1 MHDSHSSSS
10 LASSSRAAPTAGDP
24 ATLATRPTD
33 AAQRT
38 LGHAISCVGVGRH
51 SGVRVG
57 LTLHP
62 APVDSGV
69 RFKRSDRP
77 GSATLAACPDNL
89 VIAEQAL
96 VLADGDGTRIV
107 GIEHVAAALA
117 MTGIDNAVIEL
128 SGPELPAMDGS
139 AQPFVFLI
147 ECAGTVAQAAPRR
160 LPPAP
165 PPIELCRG
173 DAAARLDP
181 VPAGRLTADLS
192 LTALAAFGPAR
203 HTVALVPEALRQE
216 LAAARQPLTVTAL
229 EAARERGLMRGVSL
243 DNTLLL
249 DTSGPRN
256 PGGLRFADE
265 PARHANLL
273 ALGALAL
280 LGGLPSVEVYTRGAT
295 HALLARLLRQC
306 GTGRPSSVVGPALAS
321 ATAGTPA

>member
-1 MHDSHSSSS
+1 MHDQPSP
-10 LASSSRAAPTAGDP
+10 PTAVT
-24 ATLATRPTD
+24 TLPDAG

-62 APVDSGV
+62 APTDTGV

-77 GSATLAACPDNL
+77 GSSPLRAVPENL
-89 VIAEQAL
+89 LIADHAL
-96 VLADGDGTRIV
+96 ILADADGTRIV
-107 GIEHVAAALA
+107 GIEQVGAALA
-117 MTGIDNAVIEL
+117 MTGIDNALIEV

-147 ECAGTVAQAAPRR
+147 ECAGAMAQAAPRR
-160 LPPAP
+160 ACATP
-165 PPIELCRG
+165 PPTELCRG
-173 DAAARLDP
+173 DLAARLCP
-181 VPAGRLTADLS
+181 RAPGRLEADISGTA
-192 LTALAAFGPAR
+192 TAAFGPTR
-203 HTVALVPEALRQE
+203 HTVDLVPEALRHE
-216 LAAARQPLTVTAL
+216 LAAARQPLTTAAL
-229 EAARERGLMRGVSL
+229 EAAQTRGLMRGVSL
-243 DNTLLL
+243 ENTLVL
-249 DTSGPRN
+249 DEAGPRN

-280 LGGLPSVEVYTRGAT
+280 LGGLPPVELVTRGAG

-306 GTGRPSSVVGPALAS
+306 GSHRPGVASSALA
-321 ATAGTPA
+321 TAAAGQLAGSQA